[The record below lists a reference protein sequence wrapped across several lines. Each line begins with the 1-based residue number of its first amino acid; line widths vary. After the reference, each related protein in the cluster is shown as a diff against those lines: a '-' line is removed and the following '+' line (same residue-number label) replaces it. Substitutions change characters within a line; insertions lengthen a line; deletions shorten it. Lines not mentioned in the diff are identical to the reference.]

1 MTVVYIE
8 FSESLCYNIHGKRV
22 PNTLLDAQYTALYSE
37 DFAQLIHHTALV
49 FHEGMNIPV
58 ESDGRIFMTEDF
70 GQRLDIHPAFN
81 RPGRKR
87 MSDGMKATVRNPVFL

>member
-8 FSESLCYNIHGKRV
+8 FSESLCYNIHSKRV

-49 FHEGMNIPV
+49 FHERMNIPV
-58 ESDGRIFMTEDF
+58 ESDGRILVSEDF
-70 GQRLDIHPAFN
+70 GQRFHIHTALDSASSK
-81 RPGRKR
+81 GV
-87 MSDGMKATVRNPVFL
+87 SECMKAMM

>member
-8 FSESLCYNIHGKRV
+8 FSRSLCYNIRVKCV
-22 PNTLLDAQYTALYSE
+22 PNTLLDVQNTNFYSE

-58 ESDGRIFMTEDF
+58 ESDGRILVSENF

-87 MSDGMKATVRNPVFL
+87 MSDRMKATVRNPVFL

>member
-8 FSESLCYNIHGKRV
+8 FSENFCYNIHGKRV
-22 PNTLLDAQYTALYSE
+22 PNTLLDVQYSALYSE

-49 FHEGMNIPV
+49 FHERMNIPV
-58 ESDGRIFMTEDF
+58 ESDGRVLVSEDF